1 MIEKCVQNERNGHTG
16 TSGSRPRHTKGGDC
30 LGITPPNLKGGESK
44 EAHEPGHMQ
53 DLKPKNINS

>member
-1 MIEKCVQNERNGHTG
+1 MIEKSVQKRTDGDTG
-16 TSGSRPRHTKGGDC
+16 TPGSRPRHTKGGDC

-53 DLKPKNINS
+53 DLNP